1 MTTLDAVTLDALADA
16 LAERITQ
23 RTQASPFVDAKAA
36 AAQLGVPSTWLL
48 TEARANRIP
57 HVRLGRYVRF
67 NQAQLAD
74 WADAQVRGPRI
85 APVGG
90 GFGRARG
97 QEVRGGSC

>member
-16 LAERITQ
+16 LAERIAQ

-67 NQAQLAD
+67 NREELAA
-74 WADAQVRGPRI
+74 WADAQVRGPRVV
-85 APVGG
+85 PVGSG
-90 GFGRARG
+90 LSRARG
-97 QEVRGGSC
+97 QEVRGESC